1 MFNSAKVLSLTIF
14 LASLTLQACG
24 GGGGGGSTPAP
35 TPTPNP
41 TPDTT
46 KPIITLNGDASLS
59 IEQGTPYTEAN
70 ATADDAVDGPVDVV
84 ISGTV
89 DTSPGTYT
97 LTYTA
102 VDAAGNSA
110 SITRTV
116 TVTAVEPEP
125 DTTKPVITLN
135 GEASLSIEQGT
146 AYTEA
151 NATAVDAIDGSV
163 NVVISG
169 TVGSS
174 VGVYTLTYTAVDAAG
189 NSASITRTVTVTSAE
204 PEPTTDDTF
213 ILNDGVVD
221 QIWGG
226 DAELSFFDSKLNYG
240 QADASC
246 SGTNCDSVDWK
257 VVTDA
262 DRGDVLQVSYT
273 ADAGHAGLVVGPTAA
288 IDLSDYADGNFSFD
302 IKLIN
307 AANALA
313 GGFFLKIESG

>member
-102 VDAAGNSA
+102 VDAAG
-110 SITRTV
+110 
-116 TVTAVEPEP
+116 
-125 DTTKPVITLN
+125 
-135 GEASLSIEQGT
+135 
-146 AYTEA
+146 
-151 NATAVDAIDGSV
+151 
-163 NVVISG
+163 
-169 TVGSS
+169 
-174 VGVYTLTYTAVDAAG
+174 
-189 NSASITRTVTVTSAE
+189 
-204 PEPTTDDTF
+204 
-213 ILNDGVVD
+213 
-221 QIWGG
+221 
-226 DAELSFFDSKLNYG
+226 
-240 QADASC
+240 
-246 SGTNCDSVDWK
+246 
-257 VVTDA
+257 
-262 DRGDVLQVSYT
+262 
-273 ADAGHAGLVVGPTAA
+273 
-288 IDLSDYADGNFSFD
+288 
-302 IKLIN
+302 
-307 AANALA
+307 
-313 GGFFLKIESG
+313 